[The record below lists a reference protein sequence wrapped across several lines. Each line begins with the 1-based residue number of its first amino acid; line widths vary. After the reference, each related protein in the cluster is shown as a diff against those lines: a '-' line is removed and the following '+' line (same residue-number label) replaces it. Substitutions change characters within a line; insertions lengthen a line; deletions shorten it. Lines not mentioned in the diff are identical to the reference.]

1 MQQAHAAGARL
12 KRAHAACA
20 CDGRAIEAPDMN
32 TYAMVGQTE
41 GKRENMEERKARPT
55 LGRMV
60 AVGVLVVAVLAAATT
75 WARYA
80 SEVSGAD
87 TVDVA
92 TFKVS
97 ASGFEEGKDVELFT
111 TVYELDDTTDFTA
124 GAEEKDVAAGKVAPG
139 TWGKFEMTL
148 QNDSDVT
155 VTYEVKL
162 AYNDTAVPLEFSF
175 DATTW
180 KAASAVRV
188 SSGKRRI
195 SDPRFPWMA
204 GAKNRHRAN
213 RQKRQSF
220 FMAQPTFAEISFYSF
235 RRKNSPGV
243 CREKGWPE
251 KNFPAGSKKGK
262 QGI

>member
-1 MQQAHAAGARL
+1 MRQAHAAGACGG
-12 KRAHAACA
+12 RAIEASACSV
-20 CDGRAIEAPDMN
+20 RAIEAPDMN

-124 GAEEKDVAAGKVAPG
+124 GVEEKDVAAGKVVAFVPG
-139 TWGKFEMTL
+139 VGSVAL
-148 QNDSDVT
+148 RARP
-155 VTYEVKL
+155 Y
-162 AYNDTAVPLEFSF
+162 AVPVLMAAAAAFLAFPVLKRKE
-175 DATTW
+175 
-180 KAASAVRV
+180 KAGR
-188 SSGKRRI
+188 
-195 SDPRFPWMA
+195 
-204 GAKNRHRAN
+204 
-213 RQKRQSF
+213 
-220 FMAQPTFAEISFYSF
+220 
-235 RRKNSPGV
+235 
-243 CREKGWPE
+243 
-251 KNFPAGSKKGK
+251 
-262 QGI
+262 

>member
-124 GAEEKDVAAGKVAPG
+124 GVEEKDVAAGKVAPG

-180 KAASAVRV
+180 KAASAV
-188 SSGKRRI
+188 G
-195 SDPRFPWMA
+195 DLE
-204 GAKNRHRAN
+204 GAKGELAAPGADGASVTATKTVYWKWPYQTGTTDEEKEAADKTDTDLGTGTATPKATDSVDFA
-213 RQKRQSF
+213 QK
-220 FMAQPTFAEISFYSF
+220 
-235 RRKNSPGV
+235 N
-243 CREKGWPE
+243 
-251 KNFPAGSKKGK
+251 
-262 QGI
+262 